1 MNEFQMIPEV
11 LYQIPEA
18 NVYASTSANKEKKL
32 CGIQAYKI
40 MPDMAEVALQMIIS
54 GQNITRERL
63 CHFRSDMNAISSTQ
77 ISLSDYH
84 GLWRVLLSNFKS
96 CYVLKKVDSS
106 NHGAPC
112 AYPNYKNMVQLRRP
126 SHQELVKYVSK
137 FNVAVSRTDAA
148 RHAKRYVPHSRS
160 FQS

>member
-106 NHGAPC
+106 THGAPFC
-112 AYPNYKNMVQLRRP
+112 EFFLKNNTNPATDLEECWFVFLAYCGYPKAFYKETGCY
-126 SHQELVKYVSK
+126 SGII
-137 FNVAVSRTDAA
+137 A
-148 RHAKRYVPHSRS
+148 
-160 FQS
+160 